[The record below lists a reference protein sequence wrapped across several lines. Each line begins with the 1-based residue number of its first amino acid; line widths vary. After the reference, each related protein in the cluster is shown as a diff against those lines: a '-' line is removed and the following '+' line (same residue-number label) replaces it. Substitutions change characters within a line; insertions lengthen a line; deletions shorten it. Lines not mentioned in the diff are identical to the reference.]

1 MNIINLIKARRDV
14 KGIEAFKTLIG
25 LLLFRLTWTR
35 HDSDYCPPG
44 LPPIFK
50 SARAAMELIPDGAT
64 LTIGGFTS
72 IGRASIFYWALREA
86 FERTGHPR
94 NLTVIGSNPQGG
106 RGKVPGTI
114 EELDLP
120 GIISRYIVG
129 HGETAKALLRLAD
142 QGDLELHTMPQ
153 GELAL
158 LIEGQGQGRH
168 ELETPIGIGT
178 FLDPRVGRGSA
189 VSPGAGSDFIAVK
202 DDNLVYSL
210 PRIDRALFLAPYADT
225 EGNIYFKN
233 AALILDYR
241 EAARAAKYNG
251 GKVIVSV
258 AAVVDKD
265 PDEISI
271 PADMIDAIV
280 VNPRNE
286 QIAGVLQTR
295 YWPFFAGQ
303 DRMST
308 AEAVKLVKLVNTFMG
323 ITPYRGR
330 VADIVARM
338 AAGLFVRET
347 HPGATVNIGIGMG
360 EEVARILYETGVT
373 ERVTFTTE
381 GGALGG
387 LPASG
392 IYFGSAINP
401 KRIMSTA
408 DMFHLYQKGLDCAVL
423 GFLQIDSA
431 GNVNVSHRGARMQDF
446 VGPGGF
452 TDIVA
457 HAKTIIFVGSW
468 MDKADFVVSRGQVR
482 LRRPGKPKFVEH
494 VDHITFNGQ
503 AAFKAGKRVFYVTT
517 VGIFR
522 LTGEGLE
529 LIQRMP
535 GIDIEKD
542 ILSASPARFIIPQG
556 EIPTVPPEIVSG
568 RGFQLRF
575 DDEDRG

>member
-1 MNIINLIKARRDV
+1 LA
-14 KGIEAFKTLIG
+14 
-25 LLLFRLTWTR
+25 
-35 HDSDYCPPG
+35 
-44 LPPIFK
+44 
-50 SARAAMELIPDGAT
+50 ARAA
-64 LTIGGFTS
+64 S
-72 IGRASIFYWALREA
+72 
-86 FERTGHPR
+86 
-94 NLTVIGSNPQGG
+94 
-106 RGKVPGTI
+106 
-114 EELDLP
+114 
-120 GIISRYIVG
+120 
-129 HGETAKALLRLAD
+129 
-142 QGDLELHTMPQ
+142 
-153 GELAL
+153 
-158 LIEGQGQGRH
+158 
-168 ELETPIGIGT
+168 
-178 FLDPRVGRGSA
+178 
-189 VSPGAGSDFIAVK
+189 
-202 DDNLVYSL
+202 
-210 PRIDRALFLAPYADT
+210 PYADT

-258 AAVVDKD
+258 AAIIEKS
-265 PDEISI
+265 PEEISI
-271 PADMIDAIV
+271 PSEMIDAIV

-323 ITPYRGR
+323 ITPYRGQ

-338 AAGLFVRET
+338 AAQLFVQET
-347 HPGATVNIGIGMG
+347 SPGATVNIGIGMG
-360 EEVARILYETGVT
+360 EEVARILYETGIT
-373 ERVTFTTE
+373 EHVTFTTE

-408 DMFHLYQKGLDCAVL
+408 EMFRLYQGGLDATVL

-431 GNVNVSHRGARMQDF
+431 GNVNVSHRGTRMQDF

-457 HAKTIIFVGSW
+457 HAGTIIFVGSW
-468 MDKADFVVSRGQVR
+468 MDKADFSISRGQVR
-482 LRRPGKPKFVEH
+482 LRKPGKPKFVAH
-494 VDHITFNGQ
+494 VDHITFNGPE
-503 AAFKAGKRVFYVTT
+503 AFKAGKRVFYVTT

-522 LTGEGLE
+522 LTGVGLE

-556 EIPTVPPEIVSG
+556 KIPTVPPEIISG
-568 RGFQLRF
+568 KGFHLGWN
-575 DDEDRG
+575 DEDRKEK

>member
-1 MNIINLIKARRDV
+1 MNIINLIKAHRDV
-14 KGIEAFKTLIG
+14 KGTKAFKTLME
-25 LLLFRLTWTR
+25 LLAFRLTWTR

-44 LPPIFK
+44 LAPIFK
-50 SARAAMELIPDGAT
+50 SAREAMGLIPDGAT

-86 FERTGHPR
+86 YERTGHPKD
-94 NLTVIGSNPQGG
+94 LTVIGSNPQGG

-114 EELDLP
+114 EDLDLP
-120 GIISRYIVG
+120 GLISRYIVG

-142 QGDLELHTMPQ
+142 QGVLELHTMPQ

-158 LIEGQGQGRH
+158 LIEGQGQGRY
-168 ELETPIGIGT
+168 ELETSIGVGT

-189 VSPGAGSDFIAVK
+189 VSPGAVSDFIAVK
-202 DDNLVYSL
+202 GENLVYTL
-210 PRIDRALFLAPYADT
+210 PKIDRALFLAPYADE
-225 EGNIYFKN
+225 EGNIYLKD

-258 AAVVDKD
+258 AALIAKN

-286 QIAGVLQTR
+286 QIAGVFQTR

-303 DRMST
+303 GRFST
-308 AEAVKLVKLVNTFMG
+308 DEAVKLVKLVNTFMG
-323 ITPYRGR
+323 ITPYRGQ
-330 VADIVARM
+330 VAGIVART
-338 AAGLFVRET
+338 AARLFVRET
-347 HPGATVNIGIGMG
+347 SPGATVNIGIGMG

-373 ERVTFTTE
+373 ERITFTTE

-408 DMFHLYQKGLDCAVL
+408 DMFRLYQKGLDATVL

-431 GNVNVSHRGARMQDF
+431 GNVNVSHRGASMWDF

-468 MDKADFVVSRGQVR
+468 MDKADYDVSRGRVR
-482 LRRPGKPKFVEH
+482 LRKPGKPKFVAH

-503 AAFKAGKRVFYVTT
+503 EALKAGKRVFYVTT
-517 VGIFR
+517 VGVFR
-522 LTGEGLE
+522 LTGDGLE
-529 LIQRMP
+529 LIERMP

-542 ILSASPARFIIPQG
+542 ILSASPASFVIPEG
-556 EIPTVPPEIVSG
+556 GVPAVPPEVVSG
-568 RGFQLRF
+568 KGFTLRWE
-575 DDEDRG
+575 DD